1 MRPLVQYRDPAPSRL
16 SYRVQR
22 LLLTPLIR
30 RFLKF
35 GLPVTLVAG
44 CVALVLSD
52 QDRRDALMTS
62 VSEIRR
68 SVEER
73 PEFMVRIMAIDGAS
87 EEVSEDIREIV
98 PVDFPV
104 SSFDLDLG
112 GLRERVEELDAVAE
126 ATVRVRAGGVLQI
139 DVTERVPAILWRAET
154 GLELLDAQGH
164 RVATAA
170 ARADYPDLPLLAGVG
185 ADRAVPQALRIL
197 AAAEP
202 IQPRLRGLLRVGE
215 RRWDIVLDR
224 DQRILLP
231 EVAPVT
237 ALEHVLALDEAR
249 DLLERD
255 VVVIDMRLPRRPT
268 LRLADGAMSE
278 LRRVRNTDPGAQTR

>member
-35 GLPVTLVAG
+35 GLPFTLVAG

-52 QDRRDALMTS
+52 QDRRDALMNN
-62 VSEIRR
+62 VAEIRR
-68 SVEER
+68 SIEER
-73 PEFMVRIMAIDGAS
+73 PEFMVRVMAIDGAS
-87 EEVSEDIREIV
+87 EEIAEDIRDIV

-104 SSFDLDLG
+104 SSFDLDLP

-139 DVTERVPAILWRAET
+139 DVAERVPAILWRAET
-154 GLELLDAQGH
+154 GLELLDESGN
-164 RVATAA
+164 RVASAA
-170 ARADYPDLPLLAGVG
+170 ARADYPDLPLLAGIG
-185 ADRAVPQALRIL
+185 ANRAVPEALRIL

-202 IQPRLRGLLRVGE
+202 ITPRLRGLLRVGE

-255 VVVIDMRLPRRPT
+255 VLVVDMRLPRRPT

-278 LRRVRNTDPGAQTR
+278 LRRVRNVQPGDDLR